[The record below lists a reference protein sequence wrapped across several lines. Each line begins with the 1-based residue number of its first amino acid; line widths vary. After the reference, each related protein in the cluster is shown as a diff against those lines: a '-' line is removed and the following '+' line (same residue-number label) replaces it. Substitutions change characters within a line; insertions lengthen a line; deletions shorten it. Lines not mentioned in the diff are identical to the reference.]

1 MEGEGA
7 QQQKQPQSPQQP
19 RPTLESDGTAQG
31 TTPTFVGATPTP
43 FIYPIRSLLGT
54 VQPAPAQPKSNIVD
68 PSVYSELAASLQREL
83 AAKRAA
89 HPGQGE
95 PGTSGTPASSTVAS
109 AVPGTQRQQPSGATT
124 VTTATFP
131 STFNLPNR
139 VSEYVRLSS
148 TQDGTVTPSPAPPA
162 PPTQLK
168 TWDAATGEEGTDA
181 DTEAEPKGSSSNSK
195 RPLGVTIEES
205 TSDLSSE
212 SVSSLVRLP
221 PAPTVKE
228 FDEDVTHQA
237 SQTNEPSTRTLSQH
251 QQPSGKEYQGPPV
264 TVRLKY
270 QQDENGH
277 HHVVG
282 REGTLTKCEDEPIR
296 APGAVQSYG
305 VIIVLEEDIIEGR
318 LIVRQVSEN
327 VHRILGLSIPFLF
340 SLECFSDI
348 FSYEQAEVLWKHI
361 TFLEDL
367 NLPDDDEEPLPSQSA
382 SQRLA
387 GDVTPPRPARVLTGP
402 EVFNISGQGE
412 PTSPDDSTPRAKWRC
427 WVAAHRPIVPKGP
440 RGQGHPS
447 EPPTSF
453 SAMKAEGDAEDE
465 SAASS
470 ELAQIPSSDPANDYP
485 RLVVLEFELE
495 NDDENPL
502 YSREV
507 FQLNRGSGTA
517 GSRTSASEDPS
528 ARGESS
534 GGKPSTGTPT
544 TSSATTTTPMPG
556 DGQSTNVDGLPPSA
570 PLTNAALHALDDA
583 MARAQESEGQTP
595 IPNIPPAGQVFS
607 ALDSPD
613 DRVVSA
619 SSVSDFLGTPVDE
632 DINQRGLSGDQTWY
646 PSIDDIH
653 ESTTS
658 RSKPIKAL
666 EKMRMM
672 ARGFDGSPR
681 RSPAFRRLAGG
692 ASSAGS
698 GSSRN
703 RASPSGMQPGE
714 SGSDGSRMSGDTP
727 SDWFRSRGGFARPSG
742 NVGTMDVFA
751 VLAEVIE
758 QLGEAADLDTFLK
771 SCVGV
776 MKDLTQ
782 FHRVLIY
789 QFDEAWNGQVVA
801 ELVDWSASHDLFM
814 GLHFPASDIPPQAR
828 ELYVINK
835 VRSLYDREQPT
846 SRLVCR
852 DWSDLEHPLDMTH
865 CYLRAM
871 SPIHVKYLK
880 NMGVRASM
888 SISITAFGKLWGLI
902 ACHSYGLSGMRVSF
916 PVRQMLRL
924 LSDSISRNIERLSY
938 AQRLHTRKLISTI
951 PTDHHPTGYIV
962 SNAEDLLSLFSAD
975 YGILVIG
982 EGAKILGPN
991 NIGREL
997 LIVAQYL
1004 RMKQFALIQAS
1015 QSIARDFPDLMV
1027 PSLDVLSG
1035 LLYVPLS
1042 PGGRDFVCF
1051 FRKGQMKDVIWA
1063 GKPHK
1068 PGEEATASLEPR
1080 TSFKAWAQTVMG
1092 RCRSW
1097 TDEQLET
1104 AGVLALIYGKFIEV
1118 WRQKENAVKSTQLA
1132 SLLLTN
1138 ASHEVRT
1145 PLNQIIGFL
1154 ELALESNL
1162 DDETRNNLAHAHTAS
1177 KSLLFTINDLLD
1189 LTRLESGHLTQ
1200 FNDTFDLIALISE
1213 SCAPYV
1219 KDAHRKSL
1227 TFDIVTSGCPQWVM
1241 GDSRKLASVISNL
1254 VANAVKYTAEGGVTV
1269 EAKPFQE
1276 PEGLRD
1282 RETTETTKAV
1292 AIEII
1297 VADTGCGIPNHT
1309 LEDIFRQFEQVERP
1323 EDKISLE
1330 TPMPSDKPSGL
1341 GLGLA
1346 VVARIVE
1353 QAGGQLRVDS
1363 GPGGS
1368 RFSFLLPFTL
1378 PEHKGHRAFTSLV
1391 SSRPGSHTSGTS
1403 EVEDFVSAI
1412 SASHMGQSDNR
1423 ESQPASVQ
1431 RREPVAVQSGE
1442 GVFPVQDSRTGVR
1455 GVKLDSFFLD
1465 RAAVETR
1472 ESAALEENEAPAIE
1486 TAEVVQAAT
1495 EEEHEGPEVIEQEE
1509 EGSSRPPGQL
1519 RVLVVEDDKI
1529 NSTLMQKRLTK
1540 WNHIA
1545 VPVMNGQEAKDTIE
1559 SDFDF
1564 DCIMMD
1570 LQMPI
1575 LDGYQAT
1582 SAIRSFEEQ
1591 AKPRLRLKSH
1601 RLNGRIPIFAVSA
1614 SLTED
1619 QRADLWELGL
1629 DGWLLKPIMWGRFQD
1644 LLEGVTSLDQR
1655 RKDIYQT
1662 DSWEKGGW
1670 LGWYEG
1676 NGPQ

>member
-1 MEGEGA
+1 MDGEDT
-7 QQQKQPQSPQQP
+7 QQQQQSPQQQ
-19 RPTLESDGTAQG
+19 RRGTLESDGGSQA
-31 TTPTFVGATPTP
+31 TTSPTFSGATPTP
-43 FIYPIRSLLGT
+43 FIYPIRSLLGP
-54 VQPAPAQPKSNIVD
+54 VQPASAQPNSNIVD
-68 PSVYSELAASLQREL
+68 PAVYTDLAASLQREL

-89 HPGQGE
+89 HARGDPE
-95 PGTSGTPASSTVAS
+95 PSSATAASSTVAS
-109 AVPGTQRQQPSGATT
+109 TTKQQNRPSGATE
-124 VTTATFP
+124 VTSATFP
-131 STFNLPNR
+131 STFSLPNR
-139 VSEYVRLSS
+139 VAEFVKLPSS
-148 TQDGTVTPSPAPPA
+148 QGDVTPRSSKDSTASA
-162 PPTQLK
+162 KAGLK
-168 TWDAATGEEGTDA
+168 TWDAATGEKDA
-181 DTEAEPKGSSSNSK
+181 QTEPDRGDAGSSRQKRPAVTVEESNSDT
-195 RPLGVTIEES
+195 PS
-205 TSDLSSE
+205 

-221 PAPTVKE
+221 PAPTEKE
-228 FDEDVTHQA
+228 FDEDISHH
-237 SQTNEPSTRTLSQH
+237 SQQGKVGSGQTPSNN
-251 QQPSGKEYQGPPV
+251 QPSSQEHQGPPV

-270 QQDENGH
+270 QQDDHGH

-282 REGTLTKCEDEPIR
+282 REGTLTRCEDEPIH
-296 APGAVQSYG
+296 APGAIQSFG
-305 VIIVLEEDIIEGR
+305 VIIVLEEDMEEGR

-327 VHRILGLSIPFLF
+327 VHRILGLSIPYLF

-361 TFLEDL
+361 TFLEDP
-367 NLPDDDEEPLPSQSA
+367 NMPDDDDEPLPSQSA
-382 SQRLA
+382 SQSHL
-387 GDVTPPRPARVLTGP
+387 GDRTPPRPPKILSGP
-402 EVFNISGQGE
+402 EVFNITGQGE
-412 PTSPDDSTPRAKWRC
+412 PTSVDDSTPRAKWRC
-427 WVAAHRPIVPKGP
+427 WVAAHRSVVPKGP
-440 RGQGHPS
+440 RGSGRPS
-447 EPPTSF
+447 QPPTSF
-453 SAMKAEGDAEDE
+453 SAMKTGGEEAEA
-465 SAASS
+465 AASS
-470 ELAQIPSSDPANDYP
+470 EVAQPQDEDTSNDYP
-485 RLVVLEFELE
+485 RLIVLEFELE

-507 FQLNRGSGTA
+507 FRFNNESGTA
-517 GSRTSASEDPS
+517 GSRTSGSDDPS
-528 ARGESS
+528 ALRRGDSS
-534 GGKPSTGTPT
+534 GSGKPSTGTPT
-544 TSSATTTTPMPG
+544 TSSVTTATPMPG
-556 DGQSTNVDGLPPSA
+556 EGQAPGTDGLPPSA

-583 MARAQESEGQTP
+583 MARAQETGGGRTIANLPPPGQ
-595 IPNIPPAGQVFS
+595 IYS
-607 ALDSPD
+607 AVDSPD
-613 DRVVSA
+613 GRMVSA
-619 SSVSDFLGTPVDE
+619 TSVSDFVGTPADE
-632 DINQRGLSGDQTWY
+632 EINQRGLSGDHTWY
-646 PSIDDIH
+646 PSIDEIH

-666 EKMRMM
+666 EKMRLM
-672 ARGFDGSPR
+672 ARGFGGSPR
-681 RSPAFRRLAGG
+681 QSPAFRRLAGST
-692 ASSAGS
+692 SSPGS
-698 GSSRN
+698 GSGRN
-703 RASPSGMQPGE
+703 RGTPGSE
-714 SGSDGSRMSGDTP
+714 GSRTSSENR
-727 SDWFRSRGGFARPSG
+727 SDSFRSRGGFSNVRPSG

-758 QLGEAADLDTFLK
+758 QLGEAADLDAFLK
-771 SCVGV
+771 CCVGV

-852 DWSDLEHPLDMTH
+852 DWTDLEYPLDMTH

-871 SPIHVKYLK
+871 SPIHLKYLK

-997 LIVAQYL
+997 LIIAQYL
-1004 RMKQFALIQAS
+1004 RMKQFTLIQAS
-1015 QSIARDFPDLMV
+1015 QSITRDFPDLLV

-1042 PGGRDFVCF
+1042 PGGRDFICF

-1068 PGEEATASLEPR
+1068 PGEEETASLEPR

-1104 AGVLALIYGKFIEV
+1104 AGVLALIYGKASSSAH
-1118 WRQKENAVKSTQLA
+1118 KENAVKSTQLA

-1154 ELALESNL
+1154 ELALEANL
-1162 DDETRNNLAHAHTAS
+1162 DDDTRHNLAHAHTAS

-1200 FNDTFDLIALISE
+1200 FNDTFDLPALISE

-1227 TFDIVTSGCPQWVM
+1227 TFDILTSGCPQWVM
-1241 GDSRKLASVISNL
+1241 GDSRKLSSVISNL
-1254 VANAVKYTAEGGVTV
+1254 VANAVKYTSEGGVTV

-1276 PEGLRD
+1276 PDGLRD
-1282 RETTETTKAV
+1282 RESTETTRAV

-1323 EDKISLE
+1323 EDKISLD
-1330 TPMPSDKPSGL
+1330 PLLPGDKPSGL

-1353 QAGGQLRVDS
+1353 QVGGQLRVDS

-1378 PEHKGHRAFTSLV
+1378 PDHKGHRAFTNLV
-1391 SSRPGSHTSGTS
+1391 PSRPGSQTSGTS
-1403 EVEDFVSAI
+1403 EVDDFVSAL
-1412 SASHMGQSDNR
+1412 STSHMGQVDTR
-1423 ESQPASVQ
+1423 ESQPASVL
-1431 RREPVAVQSGE
+1431 RREPTTVPSGE

-1455 GVKLDSFFLD
+1455 GVKMDPFFLD
-1465 RAAVETR
+1465 RPPAEGR
-1472 ESAALEENEAPAIE
+1472 GPAALEQSQRPELEDAIDEA
-1486 TAEVVQAAT
+1486 
-1495 EEEHEGPEVIEQEE
+1495 EEEE
-1509 EGSSRPPGQL
+1509 SKRPPGQL
-1519 RVLVVEDDKI
+1519 RVLVVDDDKI
-1529 NSTLMQKRLTK
+1529 NSTLMQKRLAK

-1545 VPVMNGQEAKDTIE
+1545 VAAMNGQEAKETIE

-1582 SAIRSFEEQ
+1582 SAIRSFEERER
-1591 AKPRLRLKSH
+1591 PILRLKSH
-1601 RLNGRIPIFAVSA
+1601 RMNGRIPIFAVSA
-1614 SLTED
+1614 SLNED

-1629 DGWLLKPIMWGRFQD
+1629 DGWLLKPIMWDRFQD
-1644 LLEGVTSLDQR
+1644 LLEGVTNLDQR
-1655 RKDIYQT
+1655 RKDIYQA

>member
-1 MEGEGA
+1 A
-7 QQQKQPQSPQQP
+7 
-19 RPTLESDGTAQG
+19 TA
-31 TTPTFVGATPTP
+31 
-43 FIYPIRSLLGT
+43 
-54 VQPAPAQPKSNIVD
+54 
-68 PSVYSELAASLQREL
+68 AAD
-83 AAKRAA
+83 
-89 HPGQGE
+89 
-95 PGTSGTPASSTVAS
+95 TAS
-109 AVPGTQRQQPSGATT
+109 
-124 VTTATFP
+124 
-131 STFNLPNR
+131 
-139 VSEYVRLSS
+139 
-148 TQDGTVTPSPAPPA
+148 
-162 PPTQLK
+162 LK
-168 TWDAATGEEGTDA
+168 TWDSATGEKDA
-181 DTEAEPKGSSSNSK
+181 QAEPEREGEGSSPQKRPAVTVEESNS
-195 RPLGVTIEES
+195 
-205 TSDLSSE
+205 DMSS

-221 PAPTVKE
+221 PAPTEKE
-228 FDEDVTHQA
+228 FDEDISLQ
-237 SQTNEPSTRTLSQH
+237 SQQGRVGSGQTPSNRQSSTQDR
-251 QQPSGKEYQGPPV
+251 QGPPV

-270 QQDENGH
+270 QQDEHGH
-277 HHVVG
+277 HHVIG
-282 REGTLTKCEDEPIR
+282 REGTLTRCEDEPIH

-305 VIIVLEEDIIEGR
+305 VIIVLEEDVVEGR

-327 VHRILGLSIPFLF
+327 VHRILGLSIPYLF

-361 TFLEDL
+361 TFLEDP
-367 NLPDDDEEPLPSQSA
+367 NMPDEDDEPLPSQSA
-382 SQRLA
+382 SQRQP
-387 GDVTPPRPARVLTGP
+387 GDRTPPRPPKVLSGP
-402 EVFNISGQGE
+402 EVFNITGQGE
-412 PTSPDDSTPRAKWRC
+412 PTSADDSTPRVKWRC
-427 WVAAHRPIVPKGP
+427 WVAAHRPVVPKGT
-440 RGQGHPS
+440 RGSSRPS

-453 SAMKAEGDAEDE
+453 SAMKTEGDEPEPAVSDDVAQLQEED
-465 SAASS
+465 A
-470 ELAQIPSSDPANDYP
+470 ANDYP
-485 RLVVLEFELE
+485 RLVALEFELE

-502 YSREV
+502 YSREI
-507 FQLNRGSGTA
+507 FPFNNESGTG
-517 GSRTSASEDPS
+517 GSRTSGSDDPS
-528 ARGESS
+528 ALTRGDSS
-534 GGKPSTGTPT
+534 GSGKPSTGTPT
-544 TSSATTTTPMPG
+544 TSSATTATPMPG
-556 DGQSTNVDGLPPSA
+556 EGQVPGAEGLPPSA

-583 MARAQESEGQTP
+583 MARAQETEAGRT
-595 IPNIPPAGQVFS
+595 IPNLPQPGQIFS
-607 ALDSPD
+607 TLDSPEG
-613 DRVVSA
+613 RMVSA
-619 SSVSDFLGTPVDE
+619 GSVSDYVGTPADE
-632 DINQRGLSGDQTWY
+632 EINQRGLSGDHTC
-646 PSIDDIH
+646 
-653 ESTTS
+653 
-658 RSKPIKAL
+658 
-666 EKMRMM
+666 
-672 ARGFDGSPR
+672 
-681 RSPAFRRLAGG
+681 
-692 ASSAGS
+692 
-698 GSSRN
+698 
-703 RASPSGMQPGE
+703 
-714 SGSDGSRMSGDTP
+714 
-727 SDWFRSRGGFARPSG
+727 RPSG

-751 VLAEVIE
+751 VLAEIIE
-758 QLGEAADLDTFLK
+758 QLGEAADLDTFLR
-771 SCVGV
+771 SCVGI

-789 QFDEAWNGQVVA
+789 QFDEAWNGQ
-801 ELVDWSASHDLFM
+801 
-814 GLHFPASDIPPQAR
+814 
-828 ELYVINK
+828 
-835 VRSLYDREQPT
+835 
-846 SRLVCR
+846 
-852 DWSDLEHPLDMTH
+852 
-865 CYLRAM
+865 
-871 SPIHVKYLK
+871 
-880 NMGVRASM
+880 
-888 SISITAFGKLWGLI
+888 
-902 ACHSYGLSGMRVSF
+902 
-916 PVRQMLRL
+916 
-924 LSDSISRNIERLSY
+924 
-938 AQRLHTRKLISTI
+938 ISTI

-1004 RMKQFALIQAS
+1004 RMKQFTLIQAS

-1042 PGGRDFVCF
+1042 PGGRDFICF

-1068 PGEEATASLEPR
+1068 AGEEEIASLEPR

-1104 AGVLALIYGKFIEV
+1104 AGVLALIYGKAI

-1154 ELALESNL
+1154 ELALEANL
-1162 DDETRNNLAHAHTAS
+1162 DDETRHNLSHAHTAS

-1200 FNDTFDLIALISE
+1200 FNDTFDLPALISE

-1219 KDAHRKSL
+1219 KDAHRKNL
-1227 TFDIVTSGCPQWVM
+1227 TFDILTSGCPQWVM
-1241 GDSRKLASVISNL
+1241 GDSRKLSSVISNL
-1254 VANAVKYTAEGGVTV
+1254 VANAVKYTSEGGVTV

-1276 PEGLRD
+1276 PDGLRD
-1282 RETTETTKAV
+1282 RESTETTKAV

-1323 EDKISLE
+1323 EDKISLDA
-1330 TPMPSDKPSGL
+1330 PLPGDKPSGL

-1378 PEHKGHRAFTSLV
+1378 PEHKGHRSFTNIV

-1412 SASHMGQSDNR
+1412 SASHMSPVDAR
-1423 ESQPASVQ
+1423 ESQPALVL
-1431 RREPVAVQSGE
+1431 RREPNTVQSGE

-1455 GVKLDSFFLD
+1455 GVKMDPFFLD
-1465 RAAVETR
+1465 RPAVEDR
-1472 ESAALEENEAPAIE
+1472 GPAALEQSQRPGLED
-1486 TAEVVQAAT
+1486 AT
-1495 EEEHEGPEVIEQEE
+1495 EDAEEPE
-1509 EGSSRPPGQL
+1509 STRPLGQL
-1519 RVLVVEDDKI
+1519 RVLVVDDDKI
-1529 NSTLMQKRLTK
+1529 NSTLMQKRLSK

-1545 VPVMNGQEAKDTIE
+1545 VPAMNGQEAKETIE

-1582 SAIRSFEEQ
+1582 SAIRSFEERER
-1591 AKPRLRLKSH
+1591 PILRLKSH
-1601 RLNGRIPIFAVSA
+1601 RMNGRIPIFAVSA
-1614 SLTED
+1614 SLAED

-1629 DGWLLKPIMWGRFQD
+1629 DGWLLKPIMWDRFQD
-1644 LLEGVTSLDQR
+1644 LLEGVTNLDQR
-1655 RKDIYQT
+1655 RKDMYQT

>member
-1 MEGEGA
+1 ME
-7 QQQKQPQSPQQP
+7 
-19 RPTLESDGTAQG
+19 
-31 TTPTFVGATPTP
+31 
-43 FIYPIRSLLGT
+43 
-54 VQPAPAQPKSNIVD
+54 
-68 PSVYSELAASLQREL
+68 
-83 AAKRAA
+83 
-89 HPGQGE
+89 
-95 PGTSGTPASSTVAS
+95 
-109 AVPGTQRQQPSGATT
+109 
-124 VTTATFP
+124 
-131 STFNLPNR
+131 
-139 VSEYVRLSS
+139 
-148 TQDGTVTPSPAPPA
+148 
-162 PPTQLK
+162 
-168 TWDAATGEEGTDA
+168 
-181 DTEAEPKGSSSNSK
+181 
-195 RPLGVTIEES
+195 
-205 TSDLSSE
+205 
-212 SVSSLVRLP
+212 
-221 PAPTVKE
+221 
-228 FDEDVTHQA
+228 
-237 SQTNEPSTRTLSQH
+237 
-251 QQPSGKEYQGPPV
+251 
-264 TVRLKY
+264 
-270 QQDENGH
+270 
-277 HHVVG
+277 
-282 REGTLTKCEDEPIR
+282 
-296 APGAVQSYG
+296 
-305 VIIVLEEDIIEGR
+305 EGR

-327 VHRILGLSIPFLF
+327 VHRILGLSIPYLF

-361 TFLEDL
+361 TFLEDP
-367 NLPDDDEEPLPSQSA
+367 NMPDDDEEPLPSQSA
-382 SQRLA
+382 SQRQA
-387 GDVTPPRPARVLTGP
+387 GDKTPPRPPKVLSGP
-402 EVFNISGQGE
+402 EVFNITGQGE
-412 PTSPDDSTPRAKWRC
+412 PTSVDDSTPRAKWRC

-440 RGQGHPS
+440 RGSGRPP

-453 SAMKAEGDAEDE
+453 SAMKTEGEEAESG
-465 SAASS
+465 ASS
-470 ELAQIPSSDPANDYP
+470 EVAQLQDGDSPNDYP

-502 YSREV
+502 YSREI
-507 FQLNRGSGTA
+507 FRFNESGTA
-517 GSRTSASEDPS
+517 GSRTSGSDDPS
-528 ARGESS
+528 ALRRGDSS
-534 GGKPSTGTPT
+534 GSGKPSTGTPT

-556 DGQSTNVDGLPPSA
+556 EGQTPGTDGLPPSA

-583 MARAQESEGQTP
+583 MARAQEPGGSRTIANLPPPGQ
-595 IPNIPPAGQVFS
+595 IYS
-607 ALDSPD
+607 AIDSPD
-613 DRVVSA
+613 GQMVSA
-619 SSVSDFLGTPVDE
+619 TSASDYVGTPADE
-632 DINQRGLSGDQTWY
+632 EINQRGLSGDHTWY

-666 EKMRMM
+666 EKMRLM
-672 ARGFDGSPR
+672 ARGFSGSPR
-681 RSPAFRRLAGG
+681 QSPAFRRLAGG
-692 ASSAGS
+692 STGSPGS
-698 GSSRN
+698 GSGRN
-703 RASPSGMQPGE
+703 RGTPGSE
-714 SGSDGSRMSGDTP
+714 GSRTSSENR
-727 SDWFRSRGGFARPSG
+727 SDSFRSRGGFSSVRPSG

-758 QLGEAADLDTFLK
+758 QLGEAADLDAFLK
-771 SCVGV
+771 CCVGV

-789 QFDEAWNGQVVA
+789 QFDEAWNGQ
-801 ELVDWSASHDLFM
+801 
-814 GLHFPASDIPPQAR
+814 
-828 ELYVINK
+828 
-835 VRSLYDREQPT
+835 
-846 SRLVCR
+846 
-852 DWSDLEHPLDMTH
+852 
-865 CYLRAM
+865 
-871 SPIHVKYLK
+871 
-880 NMGVRASM
+880 
-888 SISITAFGKLWGLI
+888 
-902 ACHSYGLSGMRVSF
+902 
-916 PVRQMLRL
+916 
-924 LSDSISRNIERLSY
+924 
-938 AQRLHTRKLISTI
+938 ISTI

-997 LIVAQYL
+997 LIIAQYL
-1004 RMKQFALIQAS
+1004 RMKQFTLIQAS
-1015 QSIARDFPDLMV
+1015 QSITRDFPDLLV

-1042 PGGRDFVCF
+1042 PGGRDFICF

-1068 PGEEATASLEPR
+1068 PGEEETASLEPR

-1104 AGVLALIYGKFIEV
+1104 AGVLALIYGKASSSAHFIEV

-1154 ELALESNL
+1154 ELALEANL
-1162 DDETRNNLAHAHTAS
+1162 DDETRHNLGHAHTAS

-1200 FNDTFDLIALISE
+1200 FNDTFDLPTLISE

-1227 TFDIVTSGCPQWVM
+1227 TFDILTSGCPQWVM
-1241 GDSRKLASVISNL
+1241 GDSRKLSSVISNL
-1254 VANAVKYTAEGGVTV
+1254 VANAVKYTSEGGVTV

-1276 PEGLRD
+1276 PDGLRD
-1282 RETTETTKAV
+1282 RESTETTRAV

-1323 EDKISLE
+1323 DDKISLD
-1330 TPMPSDKPSGL
+1330 PLLPGDKPSGL

-1353 QAGGQLRVDS
+1353 QVGGQLRVDS

-1378 PEHKGHRAFTSLV
+1378 PEHKGHRAFTTLV
-1391 SSRPGSHTSGTS
+1391 PSRPGSHTSGTS
-1403 EVEDFVSAI
+1403 EVDDFVSAL
-1412 SASHMGQSDNR
+1412 SASHMGQADAR
-1423 ESQPASVQ
+1423 ESQAASIL
-1431 RREPVAVQSGE
+1431 RREPSTVQSGE

-1455 GVKLDSFFLD
+1455 GVKMDPFFLD
-1465 RAAVETR
+1465 RLPAEGR
-1472 ESAALEENEAPAIE
+1472 GPAALEQSQLPELEGVID
-1486 TAEVVQAAT
+1486 AA
-1495 EEEHEGPEVIEQEE
+1495 EEEEPK
-1509 EGSSRPPGQL
+1509 RPLGQL
-1519 RVLVVEDDKI
+1519 RVLVVDDDKI
-1529 NSTLMQKRLTK
+1529 NSTLMQKRLAK

-1545 VPVMNGQEAKDTIE
+1545 VAAMNGQEAKETIE

-1582 SAIRSFEEQ
+1582 SAIRSFEERER
-1591 AKPRLRLKSH
+1591 PILRLKSH
-1601 RLNGRIPIFAVSA
+1601 RMNGRIPIFAVSA

-1629 DGWLLKPIMWGRFQD
+1629 DGWLLKPIMWDRFQD
-1644 LLEGVTSLDQR
+1644 LLEGVTNLDQR
-1655 RKDIYQT
+1655 RKDIYQA

>member
-1 MEGEGA
+1 
-7 QQQKQPQSPQQP
+7 
-19 RPTLESDGTAQG
+19 
-31 TTPTFVGATPTP
+31 
-43 FIYPIRSLLGT
+43 
-54 VQPAPAQPKSNIVD
+54 
-68 PSVYSELAASLQREL
+68 
-83 AAKRAA
+83 
-89 HPGQGE
+89 
-95 PGTSGTPASSTVAS
+95 
-109 AVPGTQRQQPSGATT
+109 
-124 VTTATFP
+124 
-131 STFNLPNR
+131 
-139 VSEYVRLSS
+139 
-148 TQDGTVTPSPAPPA
+148 
-162 PPTQLK
+162 
-168 TWDAATGEEGTDA
+168 
-181 DTEAEPKGSSSNSK
+181 
-195 RPLGVTIEES
+195 
-205 TSDLSSE
+205 
-212 SVSSLVRLP
+212 
-221 PAPTVKE
+221 
-228 FDEDVTHQA
+228 
-237 SQTNEPSTRTLSQH
+237 
-251 QQPSGKEYQGPPV
+251 
-264 TVRLKY
+264 
-270 QQDENGH
+270 
-277 HHVVG
+277 
-282 REGTLTKCEDEPIR
+282 
-296 APGAVQSYG
+296 
-305 VIIVLEEDIIEGR
+305 
-318 LIVRQVSEN
+318 
-327 VHRILGLSIPFLF
+327 
-340 SLECFSDI
+340 
-348 FSYEQAEVLWKHI
+348 
-361 TFLEDL
+361 
-367 NLPDDDEEPLPSQSA
+367 
-382 SQRLA
+382 
-387 GDVTPPRPARVLTGP
+387 
-402 EVFNISGQGE
+402 
-412 PTSPDDSTPRAKWRC
+412 
-427 WVAAHRPIVPKGP
+427 
-440 RGQGHPS
+440 
-447 EPPTSF
+447 
-453 SAMKAEGDAEDE
+453 
-465 SAASS
+465 
-470 ELAQIPSSDPANDYP
+470 
-485 RLVVLEFELE
+485 
-495 NDDENPL
+495 
-502 YSREV
+502 
-507 FQLNRGSGTA
+507 
-517 GSRTSASEDPS
+517 
-528 ARGESS
+528 
-534 GGKPSTGTPT
+534 
-544 TSSATTTTPMPG
+544 
-556 DGQSTNVDGLPPSA
+556 
-570 PLTNAALHALDDA
+570 
-583 MARAQESEGQTP
+583 
-595 IPNIPPAGQVFS
+595 
-607 ALDSPD
+607 
-613 DRVVSA
+613 
-619 SSVSDFLGTPVDE
+619 
-632 DINQRGLSGDQTWY
+632 
-646 PSIDDIH
+646 
-653 ESTTS
+653 
-658 RSKPIKAL
+658 
-666 EKMRMM
+666 
-672 ARGFDGSPR
+672 
-681 RSPAFRRLAGG
+681 
-692 ASSAGS
+692 
-698 GSSRN
+698 
-703 RASPSGMQPGE
+703 
-714 SGSDGSRMSGDTP
+714 
-727 SDWFRSRGGFARPSG
+727 
-742 NVGTMDVFA
+742 MDVFA

-758 QLGEAADLDTFLK
+758 QLGEAADLDTFLR
-771 SCVGV
+771 SCVGI

-801 ELVDWSASHDLFM
+801 ELIDWSASHDLFM
-814 GLHFPASDIPPQAR
+814 GLHFPAADIPPQAR
-828 ELYVINK
+828 DLYVINK

-871 SPIHVKYLK
+871 SPIHLKYLK

-1004 RMKQFALIQAS
+1004 RMKQFTLIQAS

-1042 PGGRDFVCF
+1042 PGGRDFICF

-1068 PGEEATASLEPR
+1068 PGEEETASLEPR

-1154 ELALESNL
+1154 ELALEANL
-1162 DDETRNNLAHAHTAS
+1162 DDETRNNLGHAHTAS

-1200 FNDTFDLIALISE
+1200 FNDTFDLPALISE

-1227 TFDIVTSGCPQWVM
+1227 AFDILTSGCPQWVM
-1241 GDSRKLASVISNL
+1241 GDSRKLSSVISNL
-1254 VANAVKYTAEGGVTV
+1254 VANAVKYTSEGGVTV

-1276 PEGLRD
+1276 PDGLRD
-1282 RETTETTKAV
+1282 RESTETTRAV

-1323 EDKISLE
+1323 EDKVSLD
-1330 TPMPSDKPSGL
+1330 PPLSGDKPSGL

-1378 PEHKGHRAFTSLV
+1378 PEHKGHRAFTNLV
-1391 SSRPGSHTSGTS
+1391 SSTPGSHTSGTS
-1403 EVEDFVSAI
+1403 EVEDFVSAL
-1412 SASHMGQSDNR
+1412 SASHMGQVDAR
-1423 ESQPASVQ
+1423 ESQPTSVL
-1431 RREPVAVQSGE
+1431 RREPNTVQSGE
-1442 GVFPVQDSRTGVR
+1442 GVFPVQDSGIGVR
-1455 GVKLDSFFLD
+1455 GVKMDSFFLD
-1465 RAAVETR
+1465 RPPADGRVPG
-1472 ESAALEENEAPAIE
+1472 ALDQSQQPGLEG
-1486 TAEVVQAAT
+1486 AT
-1495 EEEHEGPEVIEQEE
+1495 EDVDEDE
-1509 EGSSRPPGQL
+1509 SKRPPGQL
-1519 RVLVVEDDKI
+1519 RVLIVEDDKI
-1529 NSTLMQKRLTK
+1529 NSTLMQKRLSK

-1545 VPVMNGQEAKDTIE
+1545 VPVMNGQEAKETIE

-1582 SAIRSFEEQ
+1582 SAIRSFEE
-1591 AKPRLRLKSH
+1591 RERSILRLKSH

-1629 DGWLLKPIMWGRFQD
+1629 DGWLLKPIMWDRFQN
-1644 LLEGVTSLDQR
+1644 LLEGVTNLDQR